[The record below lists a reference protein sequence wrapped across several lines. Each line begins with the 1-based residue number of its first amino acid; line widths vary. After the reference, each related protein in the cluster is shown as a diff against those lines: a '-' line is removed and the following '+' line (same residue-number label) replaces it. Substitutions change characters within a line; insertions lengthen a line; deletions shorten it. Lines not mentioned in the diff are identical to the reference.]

1 MSRNKPAKRPKLTN
15 EGLTGRVTFFFAR
28 ALSNIR
34 QNFSLSLLTVGTI
47 TLAMLILSL
56 FLLVYINLEG
66 ASEDWSKRVQVV
78 VYFEKELTPPEI
90 ASFKEKLSLLQGTDK
105 VVYVSKV
112 EALDRF
118 RSRLKG
124 QESLLEGVSVD
135 VLPSSLEISLKRDSR
150 EALAI
155 AAYAAKL
162 KRIAGI
168 GEVQYGD
175 EWVRRFSAF
184 MNFIRL
190 IGALLGG
197 FLLLAM
203 VFIVSNTI
211 KLTIY
216 ARKDELEVLG
226 LVGATGFFIRTPF
239 IIEGVLHGAAGA
251 LLALL
256 ALGGC
261 YMAFIQNAAN
271 FLSFDPSDRGLSFLP
286 PGYQAGLV
294 LGGALLGFLGSITSL
309 QRFIK

>member
-1 MSRNKPAKRPKLTN
+1 MSRNKPLIRPKLTN
-15 EGLTGRVTFFFAR
+15 EGLFGRAAYFLVR

-34 QNFSLSLLTVGTI
+34 QNYSLSLLTVGTI
-47 TLAMLILSL
+47 TLAMLVISL
-56 FLLVYINLEG
+56 FLLVYVNLEG

-78 VYFEKELTPPEI
+78 VYFDRELNSPEI
-90 ASFKEKLSLLQGTDK
+90 ASFKEKLSSLQGADK
-105 VVYVSKV
+105 VVYVSKAD
-112 EALDRF
+112 ALDRF
-118 RSRLKG
+118 RSRMKG
-124 QESLLEGVSVD
+124 QESILEGVSAD
-135 VLPSSLEISLKRDSR
+135 VLPSSLEISLKSSNR
-150 EALAI
+150 EAEAV
-155 AAYAAKL
+155 AAFAAKL
-162 KRIAGI
+162 KKIPDI

-190 IGALLGG
+190 VGLFLGG

-239 IIEGVLHGAAGA
+239 IIEGVLHGAVGS

-256 ALGGC
+256 MLGAC
-261 YMAFIQNAAN
+261 YMAFMQNAAN
-271 FLSFDPSDRGLSFLP
+271 FLSFDPSGKGLSFLSP
-286 PGYQAGLV
+286 VYLAGLV

-309 QRFIK
+309 KRFIK